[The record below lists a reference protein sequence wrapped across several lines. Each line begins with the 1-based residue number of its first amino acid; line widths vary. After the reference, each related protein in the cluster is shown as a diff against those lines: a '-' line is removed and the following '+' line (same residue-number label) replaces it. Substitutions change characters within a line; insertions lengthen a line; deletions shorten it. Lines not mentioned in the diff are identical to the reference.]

1 MSKNTKLLHCILGSI
16 ILSLISMPVFYDAVH
31 YIPVVG
37 FYLSQS
43 LYFISAIG
51 VISTIYF
58 AIVLIKENLSFKQTI
73 LIYCYIKRVGRPTLF
88 SFSHHKAYK
97 HNIHQQKLCTYFHFL
112 DIQQNTYYT
121 NYYYTNSYN
130 SHQNLYIEQYIFS

>member
-1 MSKNTKLLHCILGSI
+1 MYNKNIFYYAIVLKYDVKRGGNIMSKNTKLLHCILGSI

-58 AIVLIKENLSFKQTI
+58 AIVLIKENLSFK
-73 LIYCYIKRVGRPTLF
+73 
-88 SFSHHKAYK
+88 
-97 HNIHQQKLCTYFHFL
+97 
-112 DIQQNTYYT
+112 
-121 NYYYTNSYN
+121 
-130 SHQNLYIEQYIFS
+130 

>member
-1 MSKNTKLLHCILGSI
+1 MYNKYNDWWTIVLKYDVKRGGNIMSKNTKLLHCILGSI

-58 AIVLIKENLSFKQTI
+58 AIVLIKENLSFK
-73 LIYCYIKRVGRPTLF
+73 
-88 SFSHHKAYK
+88 
-97 HNIHQQKLCTYFHFL
+97 
-112 DIQQNTYYT
+112 
-121 NYYYTNSYN
+121 
-130 SHQNLYIEQYIFS
+130 